1 MGNCLAI
8 LFGIAPPEK
17 ARAIVSWIET
27 TCAAL
32 RADNALGTDLPPCL
46 LPFIQ
51 RDDPDW
57 QPRYE
62 QYNRSGDYHN
72 GGMWPFIAGWYVA
85 ALVAAGESALAQR
98 GLAALIECV
107 RPARRNELAH
117 DFNEWFSAADELPR
131 GQDWQTWSA
140 AMLLYAAACVRQN
153 ATPFLDELRRTC

>member
-140 AMLLYAAACVRQN
+140 AMLLHAAACVRQN